1 MIRNTIGGIRE
12 ANMFALLEQLP
23 AVVRHSLAEADY
35 SFCVGPVLRIFEAS
49 GAAAAIAAIYQADF
63 DAHLR
68 VARRE
73 RRTVF
78 GRNGRPIR

>member
-1 MIRNTIGGIRE
+1 MIRNTIGGVSE
-12 ANMFALLEQLP
+12 ANMFALFEQLP
-23 AVVRHSLAEADY
+23 AVVRHALAEADY
-35 SFCVGPVLRIFEAS
+35 NFCVGPVLRIFEAS
-49 GAAAAIAAIYQADF
+49 GVAASIAAIHQADF

-68 VARRE
+68 VARRS